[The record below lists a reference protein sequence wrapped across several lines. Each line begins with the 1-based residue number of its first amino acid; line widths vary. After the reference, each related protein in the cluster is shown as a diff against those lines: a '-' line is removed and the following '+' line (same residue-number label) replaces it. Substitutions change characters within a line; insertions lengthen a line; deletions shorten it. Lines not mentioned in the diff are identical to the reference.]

1 MHSCIRL
8 VIRFFTL
15 VETFI
20 KKVKPNLV
28 LFVLLLFFLAREILG
43 YIIKYIDQPEANQL
57 IIGALLGILGTAVGG
72 IATAIA
78 GLLKED

>member
-1 MHSCIRL
+1 MHTCVRL

-20 KKVKPNLV
+20 QKVKPNLV

-43 YIIKYIDQPEANQL
+43 YIIQYIDKEDANQL

>member
-1 MHSCIRL
+1 MHTCVRL

-43 YIIKYIDQPEANQL
+43 YIIEYIDEPDANQL

>member
-1 MHSCIRL
+1 MHSCFRL

-43 YIIKYIDQPEANQL
+43 YIIEYIDQPEAN
-57 IIGALLGILGTAVGG
+57 
-72 IATAIA
+72 
-78 GLLKED
+78 